1 MDKQSKIV
9 LISGPTA
16 SGKSNF
22 AVKIAKKIQGEI
34 INADS
39 MQVYKILKILTA
51 RPNKIEQKDIK
62 HHLYG
67 VVDLNKK
74 FSTGQW
80 LELTIKKIKNI
91 KKKKKIPILVGGT
104 GLYFQSLINGL
115 VKIPEI
121 PLKFRNKVRLMSKRE
136 GQKKFYKKLL
146 KLDPKVKDRFDPN
159 DMQRSIRAYEIKS
172 YTDISMYDWLARTES
187 EFKNSDFLKL
197 YIETKREKLIERINL
212 RTLNM
217 INGGAINE
225 VKKFL
230 KLKIRKDQSVNKVIG
245 IAELTQYLNHEVTLE
260 EAKELISIKTRQYA
274 KRQATW
280 ARTRMTSWK
289 KIKLTRID
297 DFLTKLNK
305 SLLKLDQRA
314 QLQLDCPNG

>member
-1 MDKQSKIV
+1 MDKKSKIV

-16 SGKSNF
+16 SGKSNL
-22 AVKIAKKIQGEI
+22 AVRIAKKIQGEI

-39 MQVYKILKILTA
+39 MQVYKKLKILTA
-51 RPNKIEQKDIK
+51 RPNKIEQKNIK

-67 VVDLNKK
+67 FVDLNKK

-91 KKKKKIPILVGGT
+91 QQRKKIPILVGGT
-104 GLYFQSLINGL
+104 GLYFQSLVVGL

-121 PLKFRNKVRLMSKRE
+121 PLKFRNKVRLISKRD

-146 KLDPKVKDRFDPN
+146 KLDPNIKDKFDPN
-159 DMQRSIRAYEIKS
+159 DTQRSIRAYEIKS
-172 YTDISMYDWLARTES
+172 YTDISMYDWLAKTKS
-187 EFKNSDFLKL
+187 EFKDSNFLKL
-197 YIETKREKLIERINL
+197 YIETKREKLIEKINL

-289 KIKLTRID
+289 KIKPTRMD
-297 DFLTKLNK
+297 DFIKKLK
-305 SLLKLDQRA
+305 KLLLKLDQ
-314 QLQLDCPNG
+314 

>member
-1 MDKQSKIV
+1 MGIQSKII

-22 AVKIAKKIQGEI
+22 SIKIAKKIDGEI

-39 MQVYKILKILTA
+39 MQVYKSLKILTA
-51 RPNKIEQKDIK
+51 RPTKKNQENIK

-67 VVDLNKK
+67 VVNLDNK

-80 LELTIKKIKNI
+80 LEATIKKIKAI
-91 KKKKKIPILVGGT
+91 RKRKKIPIIVGGT

-121 PLKFRNKVRLMSKRE
+121 PIKFRNRIRLIQKKE

-146 KLDPKVKDRFDPN
+146 KIDPNAKDQFDPN
-159 DMQRSIRAYEIKS
+159 DTQRSIRAYEIKLF
-172 YTDISMYDWLARTES
+172 TKVSMYEWLKKTKP
-187 EFKNSDFLKL
+187 EFKDSEFLKL
-197 YIETKREKLIERINL
+197 FINFKREHLIERISK
-212 RTLNM
+212 RVSKM
-217 INGGAINE
+217 IKEGAANE
-225 VKKFL
+225 VKKFIN
-230 KLKIRKDQSVNKVIG
+230 LKIKKNQSVNRVIG
-245 IAELTQYLNHEVTLE
+245 IDELTQYLNKKITLDD
-260 EAKELISIKTRQYA
+260 AKELISIKTRQYA

-289 KIKLTRID
+289 KINPIEINEYLK
-297 DFLTKLNK
+297 KLNK
-305 SLLKLDQRA
+305 SLLKLDQ
-314 QLQLDCPNG
+314 

>member
-1 MDKQSKIV
+1 MDKQSKII

-16 SGKSNF
+16 SGKTNF
-22 AVKIAKKIQGEI
+22 AVRIAKKIQGEI

-39 MQVYKILKILTA
+39 MQVYKNLKILTA
-51 RPNKIEQKDIK
+51 RPNKIEQKGIK

-67 VVDLNKK
+67 VVDLNEK

-80 LELTIKKIKNI
+80 LELAIKKIKNI

-146 KLDPKVKDRFDPN
+146 KLDPKVKDKFDPN
-159 DMQRSIRAYEIKS
+159 DTQRSIRAYEIKS

-197 YIETKREKLIERINL
+197 YIETKREKLVERINL

-230 KLKIRKDQSVNKVIG
+230 RLKIRKDQSVNKVIG

-289 KIKLTRID
+289 KIKPTRID
-297 DFLTKLNK
+297 DFIKKLK
-305 SLLKLDQRA
+305 KLLLKLDQ
-314 QLQLDCPNG
+314 

>member
-1 MDKQSKIV
+1 MDKQSKII

-16 SGKSNF
+16 SGKTNF

-39 MQVYKILKILTA
+39 MQVYKKLKILTA

-67 VVDLNKK
+67 VIDLNKK

-80 LELTIKKIKNI
+80 LELATKKIKNI
-91 KKKKKIPILVGGT
+91 QKKKKIPILVGGT

-146 KLDPKVKDRFDPN
+146 KLDPKVKDKFDPN
-159 DMQRSIRAYEIKS
+159 DTQRSIRAYEIKS
-172 YTDISMYDWLARTES
+172 YTDNSMYNWLASTES

-197 YIETKREKLIERINL
+197 FIETKREKLIERINL

-217 INGGAINE
+217 INSGAINE

-289 KIKLTRID
+289 KIKPTRIG
-297 DFLTKLNK
+297 DFIKKLNK
-305 SLLKLDQRA
+305 SLLKLDQ
-314 QLQLDCPNG
+314 

>member
-1 MDKQSKIV
+1 MDKQSKII

-22 AVKIAKKIQGEI
+22 AVKVAKKIQGEI

-39 MQVYKILKILTA
+39 MQVYKKLKILTA
-51 RPNKIEQKDIK
+51 RPNKIEQKNIK

-67 VVDLNKK
+67 VIDLNKK

-80 LELTIKKIKNI
+80 LELAIKKIKNI
-91 KKKKKIPILVGGT
+91 QKKKKIPILVGGT

-121 PLKFRNKVRLMSKRE
+121 PLNFRNKVRLMSKRE

-146 KLDPKVKDRFDPN
+146 KLDPKIKDKFDSN
-159 DMQRSIRAYEIKS
+159 DTQRSIRAYEIKS
-172 YTDISMYDWLARTES
+172 YTNISMYDWLTKTKS
-187 EFKNSDFLKL
+187 EFKESDFLKL
-197 YIETKREKLIERINL
+197 YIETKREKLIDKINL
-212 RTLNM
+212 RTSNM
-217 INGGAINE
+217 INDGAINE

-230 KLKIRKDQSVNKVIG
+230 KLKIRKDQSVNRVIG
-245 IAELTQYLNHEVTLE
+245 IAELTQYLNKKINLDQ
-260 EAKELISIKTRQYA
+260 ANELISIKTRQYA

-289 KIKLTRID
+289 KIKPTKID
-297 DFLTKLNK
+297 DLVKKLNK
-305 SLLKLDQRA
+305 SLLKLDQ
-314 QLQLDCPNG
+314 

>member
-39 MQVYKILKILTA
+39 MQVYKNLKILTA
-51 RPNKIEQKDIK
+51 RPNKIEQKGIK

-67 VVDLNKK
+67 VVDLNEK

-121 PLKFRNKVRLMSKRE
+121 PLKFRKKVRLMSQRE

-146 KLDPKVKDRFDPN
+146 KLDPKTKDKFDPN
-159 DMQRSIRAYEIKS
+159 DTQRSIRAYEIKS

-289 KIKLTRID
+289 KIKPTRID
-297 DFLTKLNK
+297 DFIKKLNK
-305 SLLKLDQRA
+305 SLLKLDQ
-314 QLQLDCPNG
+314 

>member
-1 MDKQSKIV
+1 MDKQSKII

-16 SGKSNF
+16 SGKSKF

-39 MQVYKILKILTA
+39 MQVYKKLKILTA
-51 RPNKIEQKDIK
+51 RPNKEEQKNIK

-80 LELTIKKIKNI
+80 LELAIKKIKNI
-91 KKKKKIPILVGGT
+91 QKNKKIPVVVGGT

-121 PLKFRNKVRLMSKRE
+121 PLKFRNKIRLKSKRE

-146 KLDPKVKDRFDPN
+146 KLDPKIKDKFDQN
-159 DMQRSIRAYEIKS
+159 DTQRSIRAYEIKS
-172 YTDISMYDWLARTES
+172 YTDISMYDWLAKTES
-187 EFKNSDFLKL
+187 EFKDSDFLKL
-197 YIETKREKLIERINL
+197 QIDTKREKLIQKINL
-212 RTLNM
+212 RTSNM
-217 INGGAINE
+217 IKDGAINE

-245 IAELTQYLNHEVTLE
+245 IAELTQHLNHKITLA
-260 EAKELISIKTRQYA
+260 EAKELILIKTRQYA

-280 ARTRMTSWK
+280 ARTRMISWIKIDPSKLDSYIK
-289 KIKLTRID
+289 KLK
-297 DFLTKLNK
+297 K
-305 SLLKLDQRA
+305 SSLKLDQ
-314 QLQLDCPNG
+314 LT

>member
-1 MDKQSKIV
+1 MDKQSKII

-80 LELTIKKIKNI
+80 LELAIKKIKNI

-146 KLDPKVKDRFDPN
+146 KLDPKVKDKFDPN
-159 DMQRSIRAYEIKS
+159 DTQRSIRAYEIKS

-187 EFKNSDFLKL
+187 EFKSNDFLKL

-230 KLKIRKDQSVNKVIG
+230 RLKIRKDQSVNKVIG

-289 KIKLTRID
+289 KIKPTRMD
-297 DFLTKLNK
+297 DFIKKLK
-305 SLLKLDQRA
+305 KLLLKLDQ
-314 QLQLDCPNG
+314 

>member
-39 MQVYKILKILTA
+39 MQVYKNLKILTA
-51 RPNKIEQKDIK
+51 RPNKIEQKNIK

-67 VVDLNKK
+67 VVDLNEK

-80 LELTIKKIKNI
+80 LELAIKKIKNI

-146 KLDPKVKDRFDPN
+146 KLDPKVKDKFDPN
-159 DMQRSIRAYEIKS
+159 DTQRSIRAYEIKS
-172 YTDISMYDWLARTES
+172 YTDISMYDWLAKTKS
-187 EFKNSDFLKL
+187 EFKDSNFLKL
-197 YIETKREKLIERINL
+197 YIETKREKLIEKINL

-260 EAKELISIKTRQYA
+260 EVKELISIKTRQYA

-289 KIKLTRID
+289 KIKPTRID
-297 DFLTKLNK
+297 DFIKKLNK
-305 SLLKLDQRA
+305 SLLKLDQ
-314 QLQLDCPNG
+314 